1 MAILCYRAT
10 ILPRRP
16 STCVKLRFVRGLS
29 GDSQPPQTCPP
40 PATPP
45 SLDYT
50 SQSRDRRPPPPPCRH
65 SSDAA
70 ALGAAR
76 RRRRPGTTTQA
87 GSVCHLDHLP
97 GCREGVRSP
106 LSRTSRRDNLSAS
119 VQPRTSPKSMRHRR
133 HTPSNARQHA
143 DDSPSSRSW
152 TGFIRVEREARE
164 FFVWRAAGLLFSP
177 RTTSGAGG

>member
-1 MAILCYRAT
+1 MGAA
-10 ILPRRP
+10 RP
-16 STCVKLRFVRGLS
+16 GSTCVRLRFVRGLS
-29 GDSQPPQTCPP
+29 ADFQPPQTCPL
-40 PATPP
+40 PARLP
-45 SLDYT
+45 SLDYPP
-50 SQSRDRRPPPPPCRH
+50 QSRDRRPPPPPSRH

-119 VQPRTSPKSMRHRR
+119 VQPRTAPKSMRHRR
-133 HTPSNARQHA
+133 HTPRAARPRA
-143 DDSPSSRSW
+143 DDLPGSRSW
-152 TGFIRVEREARE
+152 TGSIHVEREERE
-164 FFVWRAAGLLFSP
+164 FCVWRADALLFSP